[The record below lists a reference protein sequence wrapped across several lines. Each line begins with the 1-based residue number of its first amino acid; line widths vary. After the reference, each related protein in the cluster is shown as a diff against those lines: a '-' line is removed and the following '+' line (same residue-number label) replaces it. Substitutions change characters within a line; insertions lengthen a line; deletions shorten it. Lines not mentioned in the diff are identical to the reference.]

1 MTEEEIKALKLRV
14 RQIRKQNKKRDCR
27 VRILFP
33 IDESDNQVT
42 HDRELYLQVMKD
54 AHKRMKFA
62 AFRKQKKDFFMSPFY
77 LYLII

>member
-62 AFRKQKKDFFMSPFY
+62 ANRKQKKDFFMSPAK
-77 LYLII
+77 L

>member
-1 MTEEEIKALKLRV
+1 V
-14 RQIRKQNKKRDCR
+14 RQIRKLTKKRDSR

-33 IDESDNQVT
+33 IDEYENELT

-62 AFRKQKKDFFMSPFY
+62 ANRKQKKDFFMSPAK
-77 LYLII
+77 L